1 MIFPT
6 IPCVISPRIGA
17 DENGKPI
24 FGSRVATLC
33 AVIKLANAATQT
45 NPKASRSASI
55 GNATEMTSNSTLLFT
70 PSTKIRI
77 NDLVTVGGI
86 ILSIEA
92 IEQKMNHINGM
103 IDHYQVSLK
112 IYGT

>member
-6 IPCVISPRIGA
+6 IPCVISPRVGA

-33 AVIKLANAATQT
+33 AVIKLANAATPT
-45 NPKASRSASI
+45 NQSNSRSASI
-55 GNATEMTSNSTLLFT
+55 GNAAEMTSNSTLLFT
-70 PSTKIRI
+70 PSTKIKI
-77 NDLVTVGGI
+77 NDLVNVGGI
-86 ILSIEA
+86 VLSIES